1 MDFYTSLFYF
11 YLFFFFLSFFLLVL
25 VFFFFS
31 IHKKRKKHYTG
42 KTYTLLM
49 HGKYSHMVQILLKSY
64 AYERERKNG
73 VMCGGVW
80 CTETTQR
87 LQQFH
92 VAPAM

>member
-1 MDFYTSLFYF
+1 
-11 YLFFFFLSFFLLVL
+11 
-25 VFFFFS
+25 
-31 IHKKRKKHYTG
+31 
-42 KTYTLLM
+42 M